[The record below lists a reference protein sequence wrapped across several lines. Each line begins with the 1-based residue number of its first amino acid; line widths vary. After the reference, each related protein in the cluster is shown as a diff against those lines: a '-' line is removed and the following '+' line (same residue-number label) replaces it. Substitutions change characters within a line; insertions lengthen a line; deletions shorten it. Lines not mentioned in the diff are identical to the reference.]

1 MFKVL
6 QVADMH
12 YADGRST
19 ACEDVMPEQVAGC
32 SDLNI
37 TAFLYRVI
45 RAEDPALFIF
55 TVHYSRRW
63 AAASSRRTTTTP
75 VQIKVSIQE
84 KNSLCNEH
92 PFLLEYQLF
101 WMLNHQ

>member
-1 MFKVL
+1 M
-6 QVADMH
+6 ADMH

-45 RAEDPALFIF
+45 RTEDPDLVIF
-55 TVHYSRRW
+55 TGPAPTHPLPLPCSVILLILRLTSDSLVPPLLPI
-63 AAASSRRTTTTP
+63 SS
-75 VQIKVSIQE
+75 
-84 KNSLCNEH
+84 
-92 PFLLEYQLF
+92 
-101 WMLNHQ
+101 

>member
-1 MFKVL
+1 
-6 QVADMH
+6 MH

-45 RAEDPALFIF
+45 RTEDPDLVIF
-55 TVHYSRRW
+55 TAAQAAHGRGGAQ
-63 AAASSRRTTTTP
+63 AAAVGQCGKEHGQRSIGRIRSS
-75 VQIKVSIQE
+75 SA
-84 KNSLCNEH
+84 
-92 PFLLEYQLF
+92 
-101 WMLNHQ
+101 

>member
-1 MFKVL
+1 
-6 QVADMH
+6 MH

-45 RAEDPALFIF
+45 RAEDPDLVIF

-75 VQIKVSIQE
+75 VQIKASQ
-84 KNSLCNEH
+84 S
-92 PFLLEYQLF
+92 PT
-101 WMLNHQ
+101 